1 MNSRLSLFRLFLL
14 LGFMQLGIFQ
24 STAQTLER
32 NSDSKRPAP
41 TAQQIQQKTTLSQG
55 NPTSSIPTATN
66 DLGLVIPN
74 NPSNQPRPEA
84 ICATFTGSL
93 AAGDLTMSPRL
104 FRNGS
109 PPNGNCTTPYPFPGT
124 SGTGP
129 YYYDVHTYT
138 NTTGLTQ
145 CGTFTLSTTDL
156 TNANIQFAIYNNTFN
171 PASLAT
177 NYLADPD
184 ASSGTPAVTLSC
196 NLTVAAGQTIQIIV
210 FSANVNT
217 TAAGTAS
224 NYTMTVDF
232 PVCASAPCA
241 GTPNPGNTLCSATSN
256 SVCPTLPF
264 TLSLQ
269 NITTG
274 SGVTY
279 QWQSASSV
287 AGPWTDI
294 AGATNPTYATSITT
308 ATAYRCNVTCSAGP
322 STTASNPVLVNIN
335 PPSACYCLPPSSDCT
350 DSDVI
355 TRVRIS
361 TLDNA
366 SACSAGG
373 YANYTTTV
381 AAPIVFSGAANPI
394 TVNTPTV
401 YSENVSVWIDY
412 NQNGQF
418 DTNEYTN
425 IGSNAGNGG
434 VITNNINIPATA
446 LTGVTRMR
454 VRVRFGTGALTSG
467 QACTGYPFGETED
480 YNVNI
485 QPCVTGSFT
494 THPAS
499 TSVTCGGNATFSVAA
514 TGSLLTFTWQYRTSA
529 TGTWVDIT
537 NGGIFG
543 GATTSTLTLTNV
555 PGTFNGYQFRALMRG
570 GCTAVDFSN
579 NATLTV
585 NPLQPV
591 VNPATATICTGSTQT
606 LTLTNSVSAP
616 TTGIFVASAG
626 LPLAIPDNTPTGT
639 TASVAVSGIP
649 AGVLITNVAV
659 KFTMTHTWVGDLIMN
674 LRAPN
679 GQVLNL
685 IGLLNNGA
693 GNNSTA
699 NFTNTVVDSL
709 STTSMSGAPAPRT
722 GTYRADRFGVGTNL
736 NPIATTTGFWAPL
749 LTTLNGNWTLG
760 LSDLGPGDLGNL
772 LSWEIQISYVAP
784 VFAQGTWTASPASPN
799 TMFTDAAA
807 TIPYT
812 GTPAT
817 TIYVKPTV
825 NTNYSVSF
833 TTPTPCQSAIA
844 TIPVNVTNPVVG
856 LVVAPATRA
865 VCLGGSTTFN
875 ASVTSGGPITYQWER
890 SIDGGLTY
898 SAITGA
904 TSATLTISGVTQ
916 NMTGYRYRVVATAA
930 PCGSVTSNV
939 ATLTVNALPVVTISA
954 PAVRLVPGRTTTITA
969 TSTPPAAPNGWSW
982 TYNGGAIPGTTNTQL
997 VNIDQLGSYQATV
1010 VDVNG
1015 CTNKS
1020 NSLVISAEATD
1031 KLWIYPN
1038 PTVNGAFQVRLYFAG
1053 DLAEK
1058 RVVTIYNPLGQVI
1071 ESRDFTLVRGSAPYQ
1086 RMDFN
1091 LGGGATAKGA
1101 YVVKVAHQYT
1111 GKVISGIIL
1120 VQ

>member
-1 MNSRLSLFRLFLL
+1 MRKLYASPSKLLALSKPQSTRPGICHSFKSCEMQSIKTLLRPLFLL
-14 LGFMQLGIFQ
+14 LVGLVALLN
-24 STAQTLER
+24 TEAQTTISTNFTNNNGNALVTFNFR
-32 NSDSKRPAP
+32 NNNAGPVMITDMASITQSSGDKIVSVFY
-41 TAQQIQQKTTLSQG
+41 KTTPINGAPGAISAANGWLLAASATPNIAVSGSVVPMISNIGLVVPGGATYGIAFQVL
-55 NPTSSIPTATN
+55 TSSGGTSLSYSTLTAGTYTFSGGGC
-66 DLGLVIPN
+66 DLISGTSVSYGGGVAPAS
-74 NPSNQPRPEA
+74 P
-84 ICATFTGSL
+84 TFTPRGFIGSV
-93 AAGDLTMSPRL
+93 TFVP
-104 FRNGS
+104 F
-109 PPNGNCTTPYPFPGT
+109 TTC
-124 SGTGP
+124 S
-129 YYYDVHTYT
+129 
-138 NTTGLTQ
+138 
-145 CGTFTLSTTDL
+145 
-156 TNANIQFAIYNNTFN
+156 
-171 PASLAT
+171 
-177 NYLADPD
+177 
-184 ASSGTPAVTLSC
+184 
-196 NLTVAAGQTIQIIV
+196 
-210 FSANVNT
+210 
-217 TAAGTAS
+217 
-224 NYTMTVDF
+224 
-232 PVCASAPCA
+232 
-241 GTPNPGNTLCSATSN
+241 GTPNPGNTLI
-256 SVCPTLPF
+256 SVTAACPGANF

-269 NITTG
+269 NG
-274 SGVTY
+274 LPQVGLSF
-279 QWQSASSV
+279 QWQSAASA
-287 AGPWTDI
+287 AGPWNNIT
-294 AGATNPTYATSITT
+294 GATGNTYQAAQTSTT
-308 ATAYRCNVTCSAGP
+308 FYRCMLTCSGSSAN
-322 STTASNPVLVNIN
+322 SNPVQVTMNLPTN
-335 PPSACYCLPPSSDCT
+335 CYCAAGAGTTAGEKIS
-350 DSDVI
+350 
-355 TRVRIS
+355 RVRYLLI
-361 TLDNA
+361 DNA
-366 SACSAGG
+366 STSTAG
-373 YANYTTTV
+373 YENFLNVTTPAFLGVT
-381 AAPIVFSGAANPI
+381 SPI
-394 TVNTPTV
+394 TVNISGAFTSDQV
-401 YSENVSVWIDY
+401 LVWIDF
-412 NQNGQF
+412 NQNGSF
-418 DTNEYTN
+418 SDAGELVYTSATGVGPHTGN
-425 IGSNAGNGG
+425 IT
-434 VITNNINIPATA
+434 VPATA
-446 LTGVTRMR
+446 MMGNTRMR
-454 VRVRFGTGALTSG
+454 VRLHDTGPGPNNTPCGNSSWG
-467 QACTGYPFGETED
+467 QVED
-480 YNVNI
+480 YTVNI
-485 QPCVTGSFT
+485 QTCIPATIST
-494 THPAS
+494 QPAS
-499 TSVTCGGNATFSVAA
+499 TNTLCGGNASFSITAA
-514 TGSLLTFTWQYRTSA
+514 GSIPAYGWQFRTSA
-529 TGTWVDIT
+529 SAPWQDVA
-537 NGGIFG
+537 NGGVYS
-543 GATTSTLTLTNV
+543 GATTNTLVITSATSAM
-555 PGTFNGYQFRALMRG
+555 NGYQYRALLTG
-570 GCTAVDFSN
+570 ACAALDYSQP
-579 NATLTV
+579 ATLTV
-585 NPLQPV
+585 TPPTPV
-591 VNPATATICTGSTQT
+591 VNPASASICNGTIQS

-693 GNNSTA
+693 GNNDTD